1 MMSTAAFRLSSR
13 QLFHRYTAT
22 SGKRAMAACMIHT
35 SRKATGAAAPQ
46 YVEQTK
52 LPPGWVELLTFFVIV
67 LHPLMSE
74 LLCRRF
80 QSPNDVLNL

>member
-1 MMSTAAFRLSSR
+1 MSTAAFRMSSR

-35 SRKATGAAAPQ
+35 SRKATGAAATQ
-46 YVEQTK
+46 YVEQRKSAT
-52 LPPGWVELLTFFVIV
+52 WFFINFFWIIV